1 MIRWIIMF
9 KRILIE
15 IVNFIQSQFFIKIIY
30 YYDDQHYLLQT
41 NEEYTKY
48 NINRSC
54 ILYIIVSIYEKKLSI
69 SGFFNINIVS
79 LFKSLFITVRTLEDM
94 TYTLWLVL
102 LETRCVVFYCLFT
115 ISPSQLV
122 ISRLTP
128 DVTKHSFAHRENWIL
143 FNCHLQKSTLYPLHD
158 CGCSSQTSI

>member
-102 LETRCVVFYCLFT
+102 LETRCVVSGLLLVFDIALRGMLSLGLNQTWPLFLRAPWEQY
-115 ISPSQLV
+115 S
-122 ISRLTP
+122 
-128 DVTKHSFAHRENWIL
+128 
-143 FNCHLQKSTLYPLHD
+143 
-158 CGCSSQTSI
+158 G